1 MRLLGGRR
9 AQSGWM
15 EHCAVLSL
23 VAAAAAAVQ
32 LSPMAYEE
40 NQYLVIRTAIVSMP
54 LAVSACCMAV
64 SWAYGRSKV
73 FGRSFLVLGMAYAV
87 VFAGEALYYFHL
99 DPSGT
104 QDTWAVVADAFF
116 LASYPLLITHVAI
129 NVSYF
134 VGRVGRWRALP
145 AAVAGPVVAGYVL
158 SVGADTAGMWMG
170 AAAVAGSSALLE
182 SAVLAFAV
190 FRHTAMSTP
199 WTLLLAGI
207 ALGTVGDILY
217 NHVYALDS
225 YGFGD
230 ASTGLWLASYMVV
243 AYALY
248 AHYRSV

>member
-1 MRLLGGRR
+1 MRLLGGRQT
-9 AQSGWM
+9 QSSWIG
-15 EHCAVLSL
+15 HCTVLSL
-23 VAAAAAAVQ
+23 VAAAIAAVQ
-32 LSPMAYEE
+32 LSPTVYEGDP
-40 NQYLVIRTAIVSMP
+40 YLVIRTAIVSMP
-54 LAVSACCMAV
+54 LAVSVCCMVV
-64 SWAYGRSKV
+64 SQAYGGSRV

-104 QDTWAVVADAFF
+104 QDAWTVVADALF
-116 LASYPLLITHVAI
+116 LASYPLLMIHVAI

-145 AAVAGPVVAGYVL
+145 VAVAAPAVAGYVI
-158 SVGADTAGMWMG
+158 SVGTDTAGVWMG
-170 AAAVAGSSALLE
+170 AAAVAGSSALLG
-182 SAVLAFAV
+182 SAALAFAA
-190 FRHTAMSTP
+190 FRHTAMSPP

-217 NHVYALDS
+217 NHAYALDS

-230 ASTGLWLASYMVV
+230 MSTGLWLASYMVV

-248 AHYRSV
+248 THYRSV

>member
-9 AQSGWM
+9 VQSAWM
-15 EHCAVLSL
+15 GHCMVLSL

-32 LSPMAYEE
+32 LSPMAYGEDP
-40 NQYLVIRTAIVSMP
+40 YLAIRTAIVSMP

-64 SWAYGRSKV
+64 SWLYGGSRV
-73 FGRSFLVLGMAYAV
+73 FGRSFLVLGVAYAA

-104 QDTWAVVADAFF
+104 QDAWVVVADTLF
-116 LASYPLLITHVAI
+116 LASYPLLILHVAI
-129 NVSYF
+129 IVSYF
-134 VGRVGRWRALP
+134 VGRVGRWKTLP

-158 SVGADTAGMWMG
+158 SVGADAAGVWVG
-170 AAAVAGSSALLE
+170 AAAVAGSSALLG
-182 SAVLAFAV
+182 SAALAFAA
-190 FRHTAMSTP
+190 FRHTAMSPP

-217 NHVYALDS
+217 NHAYVLDS

-230 ASTGLWLASYMVV
+230 ASTGLWLASNMVV
-243 AYALY
+243 IYALY